1 MAVWKVRRVVVVSG
15 RGSMKTAEW
24 ESSGLSSEV
33 SEMDGDVGY
42 ARNVAA

>member
-1 MAVWKVRRVVVVSG
+1 MAVWKVRRVVEVSG

-24 ESSGLSSEV
+24 DRIGLSPEL
-33 SEMDGDVGY
+33 SEMDGEEGC